1 MCRINDAQSAK
12 SIKKSVVALLVDPS
26 RPGPLSIKTRG
37 DTAGEGRDIQP
48 SCSALILEHT
58 TYPRAMEYTVCT
70 THHKRHERQNTVD
83 ISTTYPHKQINPQR
97 TYYTGPE
104 LGNVQQIKA
113 RQINQ
118 HTPSCAH
125 ATYP

>member
-48 SCSALILEHT
+48 SCSALILEHIISKGYGVNIQYVLHT
-58 TYPRAMEYTVCT
+58 TNVMSG
-70 THHKRHERQNTVD
+70 K
-83 ISTTYPHKQINPQR
+83 ILWTY
-97 TYYTGPE
+97 
-104 LGNVQQIKA
+104 L
-113 RQINQ
+113 Q
-118 HTPSCAH
+118 HTHMNRSTH
-125 ATYP
+125 NEHTIQNLN